1 MRTNRKSKSLSR
13 SKKNLHTRIHAFS
26 HAFSGFTLI
35 ELLIV
40 VAIIG
45 ILAAIAVPNF
55 LNAQIR
61 AKIARCQ
68 ADLNGCRTAIFMYK
82 ADHNAYPP
90 ITQMPGYQIP
100 KNLTTPTPYITSIP
114 KDAFPQD
121 ENDLYYA
128 FGTSDDYY
136 FATHD
141 YFIQH
146 NFSWRVGYGGQ
157 LFEFN
162 LMGRGPDGDWADGI
176 TGAKEV
182 DEPILWQYQ
191 PSNGLISSGNIPYPG
206 P

>member
-1 MRTNRKSKSLSR
+1 MSYCPKMIQHKFTDS
-13 SKKNLHTRIHAFS
+13 
-26 HAFSGFTLI
+26 FTLI

-61 AKIARCQ
+61 AKIARCE
-68 ADLNGCRTAIFMYK
+68 ADLNACRTAVMMYR
-82 ADHNAYPP
+82 ADHNDYPP

-100 KNLTTPTPYITSIP
+100 KNLTTPTAYLASIP
-114 KDAFPQD
+114 KDTFPQD
-121 ENDLYYA
+121 ESDLYFQ

-136 FATHD
+136 FATAA
-141 YFIQH
+141 YFAKY
-146 NFSWRVGYGGQ
+146 NFGWRVQQGGHI
-157 LFEFN
+157 FEFN
-162 LMGRGPDGDWADGI
+162 LMGRGPDGDWADAI

-182 DEPILWQYQ
+182 DEPLVWRYH

>member
-1 MRTNRKSKSLSR
+1 MIQHKFTDS
-13 SKKNLHTRIHAFS
+13 
-26 HAFSGFTLI
+26 FTLI

-61 AKIARCQ
+61 AKIARCE
-68 ADLNGCRTAIFMYK
+68 ADLNACRTAVMMYR
-82 ADHNAYPP
+82 ADHNDYPP

-100 KNLTTPTPYITSIP
+100 KNLTTPTAYLASIP
-114 KDAFPQD
+114 KDTFPQD
-121 ENDLYYA
+121 ESDLYFQ

-136 FATHD
+136 FATAA
-141 YFIQH
+141 YFAKY
-146 NFSWRVGYGGQ
+146 NFGWRVQQGGHI
-157 LFEFN
+157 FEFN
-162 LMGRGPDGDWADGI
+162 LMGRGPDGDWADAI

-182 DEPILWQYQ
+182 DEPLVWRYH